1 MQGATHIHQP
11 LVERARKNDRS
22 AQSELF
28 RLYSPAMFAV
38 AMRILNHREEAEDC
52 LQECFIDAFGKLHS
66 FREESG
72 FGSWMKRIVMNRSI
86 NLLKKKTPR
95 FADVERII
103 DVAEEAEDPA
113 GTLPDYS
120 PQQIREAVGS
130 LSDGYRAVFS
140 LYMFEDLPHKEI
152 AAMLG
157 ITESTSKSQLNRA
170 KKQLKNLLLSHE
182 NN

>member
-1 MQGATHIHQP
+1 MQTHIHQP
-11 LVERARKNDRS
+11 LVNRAKQQDRA

-28 RLYSPAMFAV
+28 RLYAPAMFAV

-52 LQECFIDAFGKLHS
+52 LQECFIDAFQKLDS

-86 NLLKKKTPR
+86 NILKKKKPT
-95 FADVERII
+95 ALDVELIGDIR
-103 DVAEEAEDPA
+103 EEEESEVE
-113 GTLPDYS
+113 LPYYTAV
-120 PQQIREAVGS
+120 QVKEAVGK

-152 AAMLG
+152 AGMLG

-170 KKQLKNLLLSHE
+170 KKQLKQLLLSYE
-182 NN
+182 EQ